1 MPCKNSRE
9 SMMKNILHLFVHFL
23 ALRAATISA
32 RKPAI
37 YVTRIY
43 GLPSGRSG
51 SEKSLRTY
59 GLYRCA
65 TIATSGKVGNTQ

>member
-1 MPCKNSRE
+1 MIRR
-9 SMMKNILHLFVHFL
+9 IWHLFGRF
-23 ALRAATISA
+23 RASYVATISA
-32 RKPAI
+32 RNHAI

-43 GLPSGRSG
+43 GLPSGKSG
-51 SEKSLRTY
+51 SEKSPRTY